1 MKTDFGAAMRQALQL
16 TREQNL
22 MEATKVIQRAL
33 AGFEPAPAADHPR
46 ANAQALS
53 PPPKVSGTADAP
65 PQSVQ
70 AANASAANAPRRPS
84 GRARRPLGEV
94 LRVLRKVELAG
105 LRRGPAPAREL
116 RPTPPVAAPE
126 GAVWLDS
133 TLRLRRRREGL

>member
-22 MEATKVIQRAL
+22 MEATRSSNAPSPDLK
-33 AGFEPAPAADHPR
+33 PAPAADHPR

-53 PPPKVSGTADAP
+53 PPPKVSGTADA
-65 PQSVQ
+65 
-70 AANASAANAPRRPS
+70 AAAVCPSSGGSAANAPRRPS

-105 LRRGPAPAREL
+105 LRRGPAPAESCGKR
-116 RPTPPVAAPE
+116 RPSPRRRAQLARPK
-126 GAVWLDS
+126 
-133 TLRLRRRREGL
+133 LRLGRRREGL

>member
-33 AGFEPAPAADHPR
+33 AGFEPAPAADQPG
-46 ANAQALS
+46 ANAQALP

-70 AANASAANAPRRPS
+70 AANASAANTPRRPS
-84 GRARRPLGEV
+84 GRARRPLG
-94 LRVLRKVELAG
+94 
-105 LRRGPAPAREL
+105 
-116 RPTPPVAAPE
+116 
-126 GAVWLDS
+126 
-133 TLRLRRRREGL
+133 